1 MKVIAIAIVAP
12 VVLGLCVAGAIKC
25 KEEYVPSAMKAIEAQ
40 AKLLEEKQE
49 LLAEIEELKKKISGG
64 VIAEYAVEGLKL

>member
-1 MKVIAIAIVAP
+1 MKVIAIAIVGP
-12 VVLGLCVAGAIKC
+12 LLIGLCVAGAMKC
-25 KEEYVPSAMKAIEAQ
+25 KEEYIPSVQKYVAEQ

-49 LLAEIEELKKKISGG
+49 LLAEIEELKQKISGG